1 VITYIARHPV
11 VTIAMIGI
19 CLCLGA
25 AAVWQM
31 PVDYLLGQARAPLWV
46 QLTAPAEPGREVV
59 LERLARPFAARLAAE
74 PGIAGHQAW
83 IRKSWAGFSVEPA
96 PGWDQQELAGRLREI
111 AEAVARAGP
120 EDCSSRVWRARS
132 TAERP
137 GLVIQLAGV
146 GRSRVE
152 DQLLPRLLLV
162 PGLRSVELFPHRQR
176 RVRLTVTDADMA
188 TAGALRTGLRRI
200 SQRNLLGLGAGG
212 VAVVSPP
219 APESLASLLD
229 QPVFHRGRSRS
240 LAEMVQPAMLLP
252 EEVTR
257 FRVNGREG
265 LFLIVHDDPT
275 LPRRSALGHARELIN
290 DWIATQEGATAAV
303 IVDMWQEVL
312 EALGRLA
319 RAAAVGLVL
328 AVAALAFALRRLRA
342 TLLIATTVPLSLVL
356 ALVLLAAA
364 GQGLDVVAIGS
375 LAVAMGLL
383 VDAAVVVGEA
393 LASRLETD
401 PLARAVAGVGEAVRP
416 LLLGGLTTIAA
427 LAPVWI
433 GRGRDYEVLQGATVP
448 LIAGIAASLIV
459 ACTAVPGLAVA
470 LGKMPMVRRPRLVA
484 RAVKAALRDPVLVSC
499 LVLIPAIGVLMILG
513 PRLAGGIK
521 VGEGDPRS
529 MRLQLSQPA
538 GADIET
544 FNRALAEVEQNLA
557 GLAGVEHVVAVV
569 SGSDAWLWLRLGRR
583 QTTGARRRETVGQI
597 LHMVGEGWHWFPYS
611 WRLVDGKRHRA
622 EEPSREQ
629 ALRRL
634 GVTARGDDPDAVSR
648 AVLTVAS
655 LNRQEQRPR
664 SGWRQVRLHPRGPGA
679 GIASRLR
686 PGYRD
691 RQPIEMMIDGRL
703 TSIEVKAPQE
713 PRPGAPPPLE
723 QWLDSAGPAGVTPA
737 SLATHQVVDETEWP
751 VLEDG
756 AFEESLQVEVGAV
769 VKSLEQ
775 LEQARAEMHEQLRRL
790 PLPDGVSLTVDELEV
805 ERPLPVWL
813 LPGSVALVCLLLA
826 LGIGFESLL
835 APLRVLAALVPHLAG
850 AVLLLWLLQVRVNE
864 AAVFGGLL
872 LLGVAVNAGVLIED
886 RYLARR
892 RTGARQ
898 SSAAARA
905 GFARAPT
912 VLLTAATSVLALA
925 PLWLAGVDQLGKPF
939 VAVLGGG
946 LLLGTPA
953 TILLLPALQV
963 WGQRRNRQRRI
974 AWQGD
979 GSDQVLLRS
988 LSKSYAGGKVRA
1000 LSGITTS
1007 LEPGLIGLLGPNGAG
1022 KTTLIRCVVGA
1033 LQADTGDVWVN
1044 GVPRRDDPQGWRS
1057 LVGYLP
1063 QSQAV
1068 PLKQEARAWLELWAS
1083 ELRLPDPA
1091 AAARESL
1098 AALGV
1103 EDLLDRRL
1111 GELSGGQVRRIRI
1124 ARALL
1129 GKPAVLVVDEATTG
1143 LDPEA
1148 RVSLRNLLGQLSRKR
1163 LVLFSTHIP
1172 EDVAVACRRVLV
1184 LDSGAICFDGTTE
1197 QMLEQARGKVRRR
1210 VVDDGELLRLTRSY
1224 RIVSKVRELAGIR
1237 VRYLCDRDDDRGE
1250 QAEPTLEE
1258 AYLWMLAKPE
1268 HGAGS

>member
-1 VITYIARHPV
+1 VIGYTARHPV

-31 PVDYLLGQARAPLWV
+31 PIDYLLGQSWAPLWV
-46 QLTAPAEPGREVV
+46 QLVSPAEPGREVV
-59 LERLARPFAARLAAE
+59 LERLVRPFAARLADE

-83 IRKSWAGFSVEPA
+83 IRKSWAGFSVESA

-111 AEAVARAGP
+111 AEAVARSGP
-120 EDCSSRVWRARS
+120 EDCFSRVWRARS

-137 GLVIQLAGV
+137 GLVVQLAGI
-146 GRSRVE
+146 GRAQVE
-152 DQLLPRLLLV
+152 DELLPRLVLV
-162 PGLRSVELFPHRQR
+162 PGLRSVELFPQYQSQ
-176 RVRLTVTDADMA
+176 VRLTVTDADM
-188 TAGALRTGLRRI
+188 TTERSVRTSLRRI
-200 SQRNLLGLGAGG
+200 SQRNLLGLGADG
-212 VAVVSPP
+212 VAIVSPP
-219 APESLASLLD
+219 APESLATLLER
-229 QPVFHRGRSRS
+229 PVYHRGRTRS

-252 EEVTR
+252 EDVTR
-257 FRVNGREG
+257 FRVNGRAG
-265 LFLIVHDDPT
+265 LFLIVHDDPS
-275 LPRRSALGHARELIN
+275 LPRRSALGRARTLIN
-290 DWIATQEGATAAV
+290 DWIATREGSTAAV
-303 IVDMWQEVL
+303 IVDLWQEVL
-312 EALGRLA
+312 EALSSLVK
-319 RAAAVGLVL
+319 AAAVGLVL

-416 LLLGGLTTIAA
+416 LLLGGLTTVAV
-427 LAPVWI
+427 LVPVWI
-433 GRGRDYEVLQGATVP
+433 GHGSDYEVLQGATVP
-448 LIAGIAASLIV
+448 LIAGIVASLIV
-459 ACTAVPGLAVA
+459 ACTVVPGLAVA
-470 LGKMPMVRRPRLVA
+470 LGKMPRVRRPRLVA
-484 RAVKAALRDPVLVSC
+484 GAVKAALRDPLVVSG
-499 LVLIPAIGVLMILG
+499 LVVVPAIGILMILA

-538 GADIET
+538 GADEET

-557 GLAGVEHVVAVV
+557 KLPGVEHVVAVV

-583 QTTGARRRETVGQI
+583 HMTGARRRETAGKI
-597 LHMVGEGWHWFPYS
+597 LHMVGEGWYRFPYS
-611 WRLVDGKRHRA
+611 WRLVGGRQQ
-622 EEPSREQ
+622 ETQELSRER
-629 ALRRL
+629 ALRQL
-634 GVTARGDDPDAVSR
+634 GVQLRGDDPQAVAQ
-648 AVLTVAS
+648 AVVAVETLTH
-655 LNRQEQRPR
+655 QYQRER
-664 SGWRQVRLHPRGPGA
+664 SGWRQVKLQPRGH
-679 GIASRLR
+679 GIAIAARLR
-686 PGYRD
+686 PAYRD
-691 RQPIEMMIDGRL
+691 RQPIEIMLDGRV
-703 TSIEVKAPQE
+703 SSVEVKAPQE
-713 PRPGAPPPLE
+713 PQPGDPPPLD
-723 QWLDSAGPAGVTPA
+723 QWLESAGPAGVTPA
-737 SLATHQVVDETEWP
+737 ALVTYQVVEEREWP

-756 AFEESLQVEVGAV
+756 AFEERQQVEISAV
-769 VKSLEQ
+769 VKNLEQ
-775 LEQARAEMHEQLRRL
+775 LRQARAEMHTQLRRL
-790 PLPDGVSLTVDELEV
+790 PLPAGVSMTTDELEV
-805 ERPLPVWL
+805 EQPLPVWL

-835 APLRVLAALVPHLAG
+835 APLRVLAALLPHLAG

-886 RYLARR
+886 RFLARR
-892 RTGARQ
+892 RAGARQ

-905 GFARAPT
+905 GLERAPT
-912 VLLTAATSVLALA
+912 VLLTAVTSVLALV

-946 LLLGTPA
+946 LLIGTPA

-963 WGQRRNRQRRI
+963 WGQGRRRQRKI
-974 AWQGD
+974 EWQGD
-979 GSDQVLLRS
+979 GRDRVLLRS

-1000 LSGITTS
+1000 LDSVS
-1007 LEPGLIGLLGPNGAG
+1007 ARLEPGLVGLLGPNGAG
-1022 KTTLIRCVVGA
+1022 KTTLIRCIVGA

-1044 GVPRRDDPQGWRS
+1044 GVPRRDDPPGWRY

-1091 AAARESL
+1091 AAARESM

-1103 EDLLDRRL
+1103 EELLDRRL

-1148 RVSLRNLLGQLSRKR
+1148 RVNLRNLLSQLARER

-1172 EDVAVACRRVLV
+1172 EDIAVACRRVLV
-1184 LDSGAICFDGTTE
+1184 LDNGAICFDGATD
-1197 QMLEQARGKVRRR
+1197 QLLERARGVVRRR
-1210 VVDDGELLRLTRSY
+1210 VVDNGELHSLTRLY

-1237 VRYLCDRDDDRGE
+1237 VRYLCDQEDDPGE
-1250 QAEPTLEE
+1250 RVDPTLEE
-1258 AYLWMLAKPE
+1258 AYLWMLAASQKE
-1268 HGAGS
+1268 ASK